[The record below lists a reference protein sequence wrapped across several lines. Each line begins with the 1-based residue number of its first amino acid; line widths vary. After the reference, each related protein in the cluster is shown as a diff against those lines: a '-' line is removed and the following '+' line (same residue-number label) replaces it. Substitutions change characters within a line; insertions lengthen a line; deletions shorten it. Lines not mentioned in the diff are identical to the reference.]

1 MLASVGSQRVM
12 LRVDDPVEGDDSKET
27 NIAVGLPATD
37 ATGERR
43 FRFKIMRRIWSK
55 AEDAEQQR
63 NIGAGSASQA
73 NQDHRRFEDPSR
85 RRRV

>member
-1 MLASVGSQRVM
+1 MRGSVASLRVM
-12 LRVDDPVEGDDSKET
+12 LRAGVPAEEDDSKET

-63 NIGAGSASQA
+63 NIRK
-73 NQDHRRFEDPSR
+73 N
-85 RRRV
+85 